1 MLTHAASGQV
11 TRLEVE
17 AGHSIARIQP
27 TMYGIFFEDI
37 NFAADGGLYAEMVKN
52 RGFEFYAPMMGW
64 KQPNSSPYAFNN
76 ESGIA
81 AIISPGT
88 DPANRN
94 FCRVTLLNDSGYSLI
109 NEGFRG
115 MGIKKNARYR
125 LSLLAANPNQT
136 VHKIRVAFIDQDGKV
151 LGETLLTP
159 DNDGWKSYSATLI
172 ATETCPKARLRI
184 AFVGNGKIDLDNI
197 SLFPEDTW
205 KGRENGL
212 RKDLVQLLAD
222 LQPGFLRFPG
232 GCIVEGRTLAKR
244 YQWKKTVGPVWDR
257 PLLINRWNT
266 EFSHR
271 PAPDYFQS
279 FGLGFFE
286 YFQLAEDLGAEPL
299 PILGC
304 GMACQFN
311 TGELVP
317 LDELDPYVQD
327 ALDLIE
333 FANGTTDSPWG
344 KVRAD
349 MGHPAPFGM
358 KFIGVGNEQWGPE
371 YMERFAI
378 FQKAISEQHPEITIV
393 SGSGPFPEGDF
404 FEYGWEELKK
414 MHAAIIDEHYYNS
427 PEWFRTHAT
436 RYDEYDRQ
444 GPKVFAGE
452 YAAQSVRTTSPDNK
466 NTWECALAEAAFM
479 TGLERNAD
487 VVVMSS
493 YAPLL
498 AHEEG
503 WQWTP
508 DLIWFNNLQ
517 AYGTPDYYVQKMF
530 STNRGTDLLGI
541 HTQNGEALTGQNGL
555 YASSV
560 KDAPAH
566 AVIVKLVNTSDSAK
580 PLEVTFKNQKLAK
593 KARVLTLHSDH
604 LNEVNTFE
612 QPQQISPEESEIAV
626 ENDRI
631 RIEMPPYSVL
641 VLKTGLQE
649 GN

>member
-1 MLTHAASGQV
+1 MLTCAVSGQA

-17 AGHSIARIQP
+17 AGHSIAQIQP

-52 RGFEFYAPMMGW
+52 RGFEFYDPMMGW
-64 KQPNSSPYAFNN
+64 KQPNSSPYGFNK

-81 AIISPGT
+81 GILSPGT
-88 DPANRN
+88 DPANQN

-125 LSLLAANPNQT
+125 LSLLAANPGQSIR
-136 VHKIRVAFIDQDGKV
+136 KIRVAFIDQDGKV
-151 LGETLLTP
+151 LGETALSP

-172 ATETCPKARLRI
+172 AAETYPKARLRI
-184 AFVGNGKIDLDNI
+184 TFEGSGKIDLDNI

-317 LDELDPYVQD
+317 LDELDPYVTGRFRPYRICQWRCGFT
-327 ALDLIE
+327 LGQSPVRYGPP
-333 FANGTTDSPWG
+333 GTFRDEVYRGGQRT
-344 KVRAD
+344 
-349 MGHPAPFGM
+349 MG
-358 KFIGVGNEQWGPE
+358 
-371 YMERFAI
+371 
-378 FQKAISEQHPEITIV
+378 T
-393 SGSGPFPEGDF
+393 
-404 FEYGWEELKK
+404 
-414 MHAAIIDEHYYNS
+414 
-427 PEWFRTHAT
+427 
-436 RYDEYDRQ
+436 
-444 GPKVFAGE
+444 
-452 YAAQSVRTTSPDNK
+452 
-466 NTWECALAEAAFM
+466 
-479 TGLERNAD
+479 
-487 VVVMSS
+487 
-493 YAPLL
+493 
-498 AHEEG
+498 
-503 WQWTP
+503 
-508 DLIWFNNLQ
+508 
-517 AYGTPDYYVQKMF
+517 
-530 STNRGTDLLGI
+530 GI
-541 HTQNGEALTGQNGL
+541 HGAICHFSKSN
-555 YASSV
+555 
-560 KDAPAH
+560 
-566 AVIVKLVNTSDSAK
+566 
-580 PLEVTFKNQKLAK
+580 
-593 KARVLTLHSDH
+593 
-604 LNEVNTFE
+604 
-612 QPQQISPEESEIAV
+612 
-626 ENDRI
+626 
-631 RIEMPPYSVL
+631 
-641 VLKTGLQE
+641 
-649 GN
+649 